1 MMILTVAL
9 FLVPALAGACAFVI
23 RRPGAR
29 RGLLVGTAIAHAILT
44 VRAWRLPSAPPA
56 GWLALD
62 PLGLVFLSITSAL
75 FLGAAFYSVGYLRRE
90 SAGSHHDFEESFLF
104 TNEPEAVFVG
114 CMLFFLSSMTL
125 VTLSRHLGLLWVAVE
140 ATTLASA
147 PLIYFHRHHRSLE
160 ATWKYLLVCSVGI
173 ALALLGNF
181 FLGVAGAS
189 AGPGGEPV
197 SLLLDELLA
206 NAARMQT
213 PWLKATFILMLV
225 GYGTK
230 MGLAPMHTWLP
241 DAHSE
246 SPSVVSALLSGA
258 VLNCAF
264 LGILRM
270 FQVCRAAGE
279 IAFAQDLLIAL
290 GLMSMGVAATFI
302 LGQTDY
308 KRLLAYSSVEH
319 VGILALGVGLGGAGV
334 FGSAWHAINH
344 SLTKAMLFLAAGNIL
359 TVYRTK
365 SIREVS
371 GVARVLPL
379 TGLLWIG
386 GFLAITGTPPFGAF
400 FSELLIVK
408 ASFDQSR
415 AWVGAVSLLLLGV
428 IFIGLATAFL
438 RTFQGSAPPGAAPER
453 LSHRWLAQAPPALF
467 GLAVLG
473 LGLHMPDWLRVVL
486 EQAARLLGGSL

>member
-1 MMILTVAL
+1 MPVTLAL
-9 FLVPALAGACAFVI
+9 FLVPAVAGAAAFVI
-23 RRPGAR
+23 RHAGLR
-29 RGLLVGTAIAHAILT
+29 RGLLAGTAVAHAALT
-44 VRAWRLPSAPPA
+44 GWAWVRLPDENAT

-62 PLGLVFLSITSAL
+62 PLGLLFLGITSAL

-90 SAGSHHDFEESFLF
+90 SAEAHRDLEESFLF

-114 CMLFFLSSMTL
+114 CMLLFLSAMTL
-125 VTLSRHLGLLWVAVE
+125 VTISRHLGLLWVALE

-181 FLGVAGAS
+181 FLGAAGSAS
-189 AGPGGEPV
+189 GPAGEPV

-206 NAARMQT
+206 NAAALQT
-213 PWLKATFILMLV
+213 PWLKAAFILMLV

-270 FQVCRAAGE
+270 FQVCLAAGE
-279 IAFAQDLLIAL
+279 IAFARDLLIAL
-290 GLMSMGVAATFI
+290 GLLSMGFAAVFI
-302 LGQTDY
+302 VGQTDY

-319 VGILALGVGLGGAGV
+319 VGLLAVGIGLGGAGV

-344 SLTKAMLFLAAGNIL
+344 SLTKAMLFLLAGNIL

-371 GVARVLPL
+371 GLARTLPL
-379 TGLLWIG
+379 TGVLWVA

-400 FSELLIVK
+400 FSELMILK

-415 AWVGAVSLLLLGV
+415 AWVGALVLLLLGV
-428 IFIGLATAFL
+428 IFVGLATAFL
-438 RTFQGSAPPGAAPER
+438 RTSQGSASTGAAPER
-453 LSHRWLAQAPPALF
+453 LSHRWLAQAPPALL
-467 GLAVLG
+467 GLTVLG
-473 LGLHMPDWLRVVL
+473 LGLHLPSRLRVVL
-486 EQAARLLGGSL
+486 EAAARMLGGSP